1 MFFFDYLCIVIIID
15 MAKTY
20 KDKLKFNGDWTVGQA
35 AHHIGKKTTTKTHK
49 SEKVYTRKNKL
60 WLQNI

>member
-1 MFFFDYLCIVIIID
+1 

-20 KDKLKFNGDWTVGQA
+20 KDKISFNGDWTLGEA

-49 SEKVYTRKNKL
+49 SEKDYNRKDKSWKRDL
-60 WLQNI
+60 TIS

>member
-1 MFFFDYLCIVIIID
+1 MPFFYYLYIVIIID

-20 KDKLKFNGDWTVGQA
+20 KDKLKFNGDWTVGEA

-49 SEKVYTRKNKL
+49 SERMYTRKDKS
-60 WLQNI
+60 WKQEI